1 MSCILYYSNKCDHSQ
16 KYLQILG
23 KCNLEKEVHFICID
37 SRIKEANGKTYII
50 LQNQQRIVLP
60 DNVTRVP
67 ALLLINEGYRV
78 LYGESILQYLKPIQ
92 QNKIVRATQ
101 NNLEPMAF
109 SDTGGFS
116 NNGIYSDHY
125 SSVNLDAN
133 QLSFQNGDAGMH
145 QMYNY
150 TSYSS
155 TENDGTYGVN
165 YDNNSSTTK
174 GSNRM
179 DADAS
184 KSKIDAFLAERAVDL
199 NRIPNN
205 RPPPPIDN
213 R

>member
-1 MSCILYYSNKCDHSQ
+1 MSCILYYSNKCEHSQ
-16 KYLQILG
+16 RYLQILG

-37 SRIKEANGKTYII
+37 TRIKEPNGKTYII
-50 LQNQQRIVLP
+50 LPNQQKIVLP

-78 LYGESILQYLKPIQ
+78 LYGEAILQYLKPIQ
-92 QNKIVRATQ
+92 QNKIVKATQ

-155 TENDGTYGVN
+155 TENDGTYGVK
-165 YDNNSSTTK
+165 YNNNEPIKVSDRMGEDDAKSK
-174 GSNRM
+174 M
-179 DADAS
+179 DA
-184 KSKIDAFLAERAVDL
+184 IMAERAEDL
-199 NRIPNN
+199 KRITNN
-205 RPPPPIDN
+205 RPPPPLVH

>member
-78 LYGESILQYLKPIQ
+78 LYGEAILQYLKPIQ
-92 QNKIVRATQ
+92 QNKVVKATQ

-125 SSVNLDAN
+125 SSVNLDAT

-165 YDNNSSTTK
+165 YDNNSSNTK

-179 DADAS
+179 DADTS
-184 KSKIDAFLAERAVDL
+184 KSKMDTILAEREADL
-199 NRIPNN
+199 KRITNN
-205 RPPPPIDN
+205 RPPPPIVN